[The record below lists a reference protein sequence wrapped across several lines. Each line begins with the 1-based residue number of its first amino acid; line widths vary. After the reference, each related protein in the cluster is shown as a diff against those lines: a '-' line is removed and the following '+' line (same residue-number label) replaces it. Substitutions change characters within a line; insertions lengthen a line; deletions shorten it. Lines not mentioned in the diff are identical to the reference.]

1 MSGFFGCVS
10 RNECVNDVFYGTDY
24 HSHLGT
30 KRAGMAFY
38 NNGKFVRSIHSLED
52 GYFRNKFENELPKFG
67 DATSGMG
74 IISDTESQPIIIT
87 SHLGR
92 YAVVSVARIDNIEEL
107 TKELLD
113 SRHHFAELSDSTIN
127 ATELIA
133 ILIGMANTIV
143 EGIELVQSKIKGSC
157 SMLVLTDHAIYA
169 SRDKFG
175 RTPISIGKND
185 KGYVC
190 ASESSSF
197 DNLGYSVVRDLGPGE
212 IVRLTPDGISEVKPA
227 GKRKQVCSFLWVYY
241 GYPSACYEG
250 INVEESRYRS
260 GAAMA
265 KRDSDITPDFAAG
278 IPDSG
283 VGHAI
288 GYSNEKGIP
297 YRRPFVKYTPTWPR
311 SFMPQNQKMRDL
323 VAKMK
328 LLPNEKFTKGQKILF
343 MDDSIVRGTQLKD
356 NVIKLLDAGVKE
368 IHMRIACPPLIF
380 PCKFLNFS
388 SSRSNYDLYA
398 RRVIRDLEGSDN
410 IPDEVFLEYVN
421 PDSEKYKRM
430 VSVMC
435 KHLQLTTLRFQRLDD
450 LVEAIGLPKC
460 DLCTHCWDNSSYME

>member
-10 RNECVNDVFYGTDY
+10 RLECVNDVFYGTDY

-38 NNGKFVRSIHSLED
+38 DGRKFVRSIHSLED
-52 GYFRNKFENELPKFG
+52 GYFRNKFEDELPKFG
-67 DATSGMG
+67 ESRMG
-74 IISDTESQPIIIT
+74 LGVISDCESQPITIT

-92 YAVVSVARIDNIEEL
+92 YAVVTVARIDNIDEL
-107 TKELLD
+107 VKELLD
-113 SRHHFAELSDSTIN
+113 KRMHFAELSGSDIN
-127 ATELIA
+127 ATELVA
-133 ILIGMANTIV
+133 MLIGMGNSIK
-143 EGIELVQSKIKGSC
+143 EGIEYVQTRVKGSC

-169 SRDKFG
+169 ARDRFG
-175 RTPISIGKND
+175 RTPITIGKND

-197 DNLGYSVVRDLGPGE
+197 TNLGYSYVRDLGPGE
-212 IVRLTPDGISEVKPA
+212 IVQMSADGVREVTPPGC
-227 GKRKQVCSFLWVYY
+227 RKQVCSFLWVYY
-241 GYPSACYEG
+241 GYPSAWYEG
-250 INVEESRYRS
+250 INVEDSRYRC

-265 KRDSDITPDFAAG
+265 RRDKDVEVDFAAG

-297 YRRPFVKYTPTWPR
+297 YKRPFVKYTPTWPR

-328 LLPNEKFTKGQKILF
+328 LLPNEQFTRGQRVLF

-356 NVIKLLDAGVKE
+356 NVVKLLDSGVKE
-368 IHMRIACPPLIF
+368 IHMRIACPPLVF
-380 PCKFLNFS
+380 PCRFLNFS
-388 SSRSNYDLYA
+388 TSRSTYDLYT
-398 RRVIRDLEGSDN
+398 RRVIRDMEGTDN
-410 IPDEVFLEYVN
+410 LTDEICMQYAD
-421 PDSEKYKRM
+421 PDSPKHKEM
-430 VSVMC
+430 VEIMR
-435 KHLQLTTLRFQRLDD
+435 KHLQLTSLKFQRLDD
-450 LVEAIGLPKC
+450 LVGAIGLPKC
-460 DLCTHCWDNSSYME
+460 DLCTHCWDNSSYTE